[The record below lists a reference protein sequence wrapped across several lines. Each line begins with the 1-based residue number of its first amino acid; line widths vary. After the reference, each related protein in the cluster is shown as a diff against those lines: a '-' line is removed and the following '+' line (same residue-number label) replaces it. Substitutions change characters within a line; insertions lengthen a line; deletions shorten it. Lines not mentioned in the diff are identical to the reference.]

1 MLQGWCH
8 GKDRQSNGFL
18 FTGVRGRHWR
28 WWGDWWYT
36 HTRCNFT
43 HIHIF
48 ICCLTRLMSNRGI
61 AEMNTV
67 VLILGDACREKS
79 LWPPS
84 SNLDYEDNDEG
95 GNEGKDSR
103 SAAAEEDGGSGSWLR
118 CALQWAPLSRSENT
132 TACSHEE
139 EMRGWERSDSEGGCR
154 GVKCDRPSISVGRR
168 KWASVRVSAISRLFS
183 V

>member
-1 MLQGWCH
+1 MMRRLMVH
-8 GKDRQSNGFL
+8 
-18 FTGVRGRHWR
+18 
-28 WWGDWWYT
+28 T
-36 HTRCNFT
+36 HTLQFHTHSHLHLLPHTFNEQPWNCRNEYGRVNFRW
-43 HIHIF
+43 
-48 ICCLTRLMSNRGI
+48 CLSWKIVMT
-61 AEMNTV
+61 
-67 VLILGDACREKS
+67 
-79 LWPPS
+79 PS

-95 GNEGKDSR
+95 GDEGKDSR
-103 SAAAEEDGGSGSWLR
+103 SAAAEEDAGSGSWLR
-118 CALQWAPLSRSENT
+118 CALQWAPLSRAENT